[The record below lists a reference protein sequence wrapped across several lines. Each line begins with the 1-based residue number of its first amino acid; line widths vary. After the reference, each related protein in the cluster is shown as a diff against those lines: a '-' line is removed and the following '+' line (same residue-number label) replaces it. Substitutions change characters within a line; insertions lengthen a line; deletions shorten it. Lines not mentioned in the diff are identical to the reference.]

1 MGMAYGSYIHDY
13 KLKKK
18 SFMTEVISL
27 LVCVFFG
34 AIIGACTGWTDLAE
48 EWPNNEMLTRGTW
61 QNLLVGLPIA
71 FFSGLGVAVSLL
83 DEQTS
88 SLVGVAISASL
99 LPPAVNSGLLFI
111 AWFFYKQNVDQG
123 EVVRTPDGD
132 YEVWDATEDE
142 LNFVRKEFMHG
153 AGISLLLTVVNI
165 ILIIIASALMFRLK
179 ERLPIRKKIYWMD
192 LAAAR
197 AINKNL
203 AMQFDDD
210 EFDASEVND
219 AIHAVAASPIASG
232 ISEDH
237 NNGLHSPS
245 MVAVMEEADES
256 TGHFDESSP

>member
-1 MGMAYGSYIHDY
+1 MVAIDSYRIFI
-13 KLKKK
+13 
-18 SFMTEVISL
+18 SF
-27 LVCVFFG
+27 FFCFLRFR
-34 AIIGACTGWTDLAE
+34 AHL
-48 EWPNNEMLTRGTW
+48 
-61 QNLLVGLPIA
+61 QVA

-99 LPPAVNSGLLFI
+99 LPPAVNSGLLFV
-111 AWFFYKQNVDQG
+111 AWFYYKQNVDQDK
-123 EVVRTPDGD
+123 VVRVPGGE
-132 YEVWDATEDE
+132 YEVWDPTDDE
-142 LNFVRKEFMHG
+142 LDYARKEFMHG

-210 EFDASEVND
+210 EFDASELNN
-219 AIHAVAASPIASG
+219 AIHAVASPAASG
-232 ISEDH
+232 KSEDPH
-237 NNGLHSPS
+237 YSA
-245 MVAVMEEADES
+245 MDVVMEEADCDES
-256 TGHFDESSP
+256 TGKGDDSSP